1 MEKNRCLVL
10 LPIGVTRR
18 QESPTFLAIY
28 EHVLLPALRAIGIP
42 LDILRGDE
50 VMRSGLSLS
59 EGQRWLQEPVLVIA
73 DLTTA
78 HSGVIHD
85 LTLRRALLDRTIIIT
100 QEPQDMPRQFLTYR
114 QIHYELSTDGVAY
127 LQQALQHH
135 VSEILCVAVPP
146 DGTAQESKRHNR
158 QSQLRP

>member
-28 EHVLLPALRAIGIP
+28 EHVLLPALQATGTP

-59 EGQRWLQEPVLVIA
+59 EGQRWLQEPALVIA

-85 LTLRRALLDRTIIIT
+85 LTLRRALVNRTIIIS
-100 QEPQDMPRQFLTYR
+100 QQPKDMPQQFLTYR
-114 QIHYELSTDGVAY
+114 QIYYDLSTDGIAH

-135 VSEILCVAVPP
+135 VSEILHAAVLP
-146 DGTAQESKRHNR
+146 DGCLNKNLQGPARNPR
-158 QSQLRP
+158 